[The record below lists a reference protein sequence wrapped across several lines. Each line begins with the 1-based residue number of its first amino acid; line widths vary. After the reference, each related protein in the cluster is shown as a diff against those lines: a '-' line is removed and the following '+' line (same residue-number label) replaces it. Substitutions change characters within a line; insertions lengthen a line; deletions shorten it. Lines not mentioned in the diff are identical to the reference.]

1 MTGLQEA
8 FYIVGLIYMSISL
21 MAMIAILIVIGV
33 IRHKVVSLEKIVK
46 ERLEPVTNL
55 TSHVT
60 DIIDAVRSLAG
71 RSK

>member
-8 FYIVGLIYMSISL
+8 FYIVGLIYMSVSL
-21 MAMIAILIVIGV
+21 VAMVAILVIIGV

-55 TSHVT
+55 TSHFT
-60 DIIDAVRSLAG
+60 DIVDVVRSLAG

>member
-1 MTGLQEA
+1 VTGLQEA

-21 MAMIAILIVIGV
+21 VAMIAILIVIGV

-55 TSHVT
+55 GSHVT